1 MCASVCVCVC
11 TFIEWRGGGGFKAL
25 APDRVNV
32 CGELVK
38 AGNASPSY
46 IEPLDW
52 SFIILGTHLFLFSLS
67 VSLLRLPRFLALP
80 RSVVLST
87 FGLL

>member
-1 MCASVCVCVC
+1 MCVYVSRMGEA
-11 TFIEWRGGGGFKAL
+11 KAL
-25 APDRVNV
+25 ATDHVNV

-38 AGNASPSY
+38 AGNASPCY

-52 SFIILGTHLFLFSLS
+52 SIIILGTHPFLFSLS
-67 VSLLRLPRFLALP
+67 VPLQRLLRFLALP
-80 RSVVLST
+80 RSVVLSI

>member
-1 MCASVCVCVC
+1 MNVCICVCV
-11 TFIEWRGGGGFKAL
+11 FIESGGGPKAL

-38 AGNASPSY
+38 AGNTSLCY

-52 SFIILGTHLFLFSLS
+52 SIIILGTHPFLFSLS
-67 VSLLRLPRFLALP
+67 VSLQRLLCFLALP
-80 RSVVLST
+80 RSVALCIS
-87 FGLL
+87 GLL